1 MDYIIFTYPNCAK
14 CDKVKK
20 YLDEKKIAFREY
32 SLVQPQGKAK
42 IRDFIKLVKR
52 DGSGGIIIP
61 TLILNDQGIVRAVIN
76 SVEEL
81 EQWLQSRA

>member
-1 MDYIIFTYPNCAK
+1 MDYLIFTYPNCAK
-14 CDKVKK
+14 CDKIKK
-20 YLDEKKIAFREY
+20 RLGEKKIAFQEY
-32 SLVQPQGKAK
+32 SLVQPQGKTK

-52 DGSGGIIIP
+52 DSSGGIIIP

>member
-1 MDYIIFTYPNCAK
+1 MDYLIFTYPNCAK
-14 CDKVKK
+14 CDKIKK
-20 YLDEKKIAFREY
+20 CLGEKKIAFQEY
-32 SLVQPQGKAK
+32 SLVQPQGKTK

-52 DGSGGIIIP
+52 DSSGGIIIP